1 MARKGSF
8 RVEVS
13 HELSDWMTALD
24 GAGRP
29 QPEAVAAWTAGV
41 EVFFGATQDVVH
53 VVSGDLKRSGHAS
66 VAVVGPEM
74 VGTVEYD
81 AEYAMDE
88 ILRGGDHDFMQRG
101 FEQVQ
106 GVFESALL
114 TAVAAQFNGGR

>member
-1 MARKGSF
+1 MASRGAF
-8 RVEVS
+8 RIQVS
-13 HELSDWMTALD
+13 HELQDWMDSLAA
-24 GAGRP
+24 AGQP
-29 QPEAVAAWTAGV
+29 NPEAALAWHAGV

-53 VVSGDLKRSGHAS
+53 VVTGNLKRSGHAS
-66 VAVVGPEM
+66 VVIAGPEI
-74 VGTVEYD
+74 VGTVAYD

-114 TAVAAQFNGGR
+114 TAIAAQFNGGR